1 MGLTGTQGFNSII
14 GVDRIIETLTF
25 CRKVVGN
32 FGEFWIASIVLM
44 HWSTG
49 IRSTAARTRPDIS
62 GINVSL
68 RPLVG
73 TMDA

>member
-49 IRSTAARTRPDIS
+49 IYGVLPPEADTS